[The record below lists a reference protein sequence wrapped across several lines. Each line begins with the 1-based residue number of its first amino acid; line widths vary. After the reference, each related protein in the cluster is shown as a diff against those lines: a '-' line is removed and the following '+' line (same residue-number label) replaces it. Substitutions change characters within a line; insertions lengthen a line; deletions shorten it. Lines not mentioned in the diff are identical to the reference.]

1 VSPNGSQTPDALD
14 IEQLIAKV
22 SKAVHR
28 VCRSYNYQADRD
40 EVEDLSQDI
49 LVTLFK
55 DRGRVLQSFDNRSS
69 IDTWLYT
76 IVRRGLRSYLL
87 KRQWEKENLSNVD
100 GLSPETLR
108 YKANQVESLI
118 YENERKT
125 LHAIISRLP
134 DRKRQLMELD
144 LQDLKPREI
153 AKEMG
158 IKVES
163 IYHQKSALLKE
174 IRSLIEGRTL

>member
-1 VSPNGSQTPDALD
+1 MSPNGSQALDELD

-22 SKAVHR
+22 SKAVR
-28 VCRSYNYQADRD
+28 SVCRSYNYQANQD

-55 DRGRVLQSFDNRSS
+55 DSGRVLQSFDNRSS

-87 KRQWEKENLSNVD
+87 KRRWEKENLSNVD

-108 YKANQVESLI
+108 YKANQEESLI
-118 YENERKT
+118 YDDKRKS
-125 LHAIISRLP
+125 LQAIISSLP
-134 DRKRQLMELD
+134 DRKRQLMELE
-144 LQDLKPREI
+144 LQDLKSSEI
-153 AKEMG
+153 AREMG
-158 IKVES
+158 IKIES
-163 IYHQKSALLKE
+163 VYHQKSALLKE
-174 IRSLIEGRTL
+174 IQSLIEGRNP